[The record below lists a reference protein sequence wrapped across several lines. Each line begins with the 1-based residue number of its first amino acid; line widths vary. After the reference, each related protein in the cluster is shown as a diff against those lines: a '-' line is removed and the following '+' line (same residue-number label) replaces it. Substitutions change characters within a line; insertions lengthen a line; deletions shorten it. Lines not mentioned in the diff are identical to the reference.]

1 MRSYP
6 IAALIALFAAAG
18 CASQHPAKSASAAPS
33 QAQAQHQPPGWYL
46 MQPPLRDG
54 NPETSA
60 KLSDWQSIAFFGQ
73 SAECDAARARG
84 LNAYPSYV
92 QVSGA
97 APNSIALSQR
107 LASSS
112 LCVAAD
118 DPRINWFHLEWK
130 WK

>member
-1 MRSYP
+1 
-6 IAALIALFAAAG
+6 
-18 CASQHPAKSASAAPS
+18 
-33 QAQAQHQPPGWYL
+33 

-73 SAECDAARARG
+73 SAECVAARARG

-92 QVSGA
+92 PVSSA
-97 APNSIALSQR
+97 APDSIALSQR